1 MNKKLLILLSAG
13 IVLCTGCASSSA
25 APEENRN
32 RTAAASFRTEASR
45 EESSPETASQEKQMI
60 FIDGKT
66 MISTD
71 RIAVT
76 EDRLPISADTRRPD
90 GSITELVPESERPG
104 QNGQANFSCM
114 GSPYLILSDGAA
126 ALELEGQYIL
136 FLAEDTVEYEGIY
149 KKKNQ
154 VSEDTL
160 EWLNFYYSLTAQERL
175 ALSMIPSEFV
185 TEARTAAI
193 ASAVET
199 SSSAETISYR
209 EALTEEE
216 LAQTEALAMH
226 YFTEEVPSFEGVD
239 QIYPADSEESLYHN
253 PGLEGEYMPGNI
265 IIYRVLTVKDRRDGN
280 PFRYISIARSNKSG
294 AWKVINSGY

>member
-1 MNKKLLILLSAG
+1 MNKKLLILLSTG
-13 IVLCTGCASSSA
+13 IVLCTGCTSLSA
-25 APEENRN
+25 APEENRH
-32 RTAAASFRTEASR
+32 TAASFRTEASL
-45 EESSPETASQEKQMI
+45 EESSSETVSQEKQMI

-66 MISTD
+66 MISTG

-76 EDRLPISADTRRPD
+76 EDRLPLSAETRRPD
-90 GSITELVPESERPG
+90 GSITQLVPESEYPR
-104 QNGQANFSCM
+104 QNEQANFDCQ

-126 ALELEGQYIL
+126 ALELEGQYML
-136 FLAEDTVEYEGIY
+136 FLADDTVEYEGIY

-160 EWLNFYYSLTAQERL
+160 EWLDFYYSLTAQERL
-175 ALSMIPSEFV
+175 AVSMIPSEFASEV
-185 TEARTAAI
+185 RTAAI

-199 SSSAETISYR
+199 SSSAQNISYR

-216 LAQTEALAMH
+216 LAETEALAMH
-226 YFTEEVPSFEGVD
+226 YFTEEVPTFEGVD
-239 QIYPADSEESLYHN
+239 QIYPADSEEPLYHN
-253 PGLEGEYMPGNI
+253 AGLEGEYLPGNI

>member
-1 MNKKLLILLSAG
+1 MNKKLLILLSTG
-13 IVLCTGCASSSA
+13 IVLCTGCTSLSA
-25 APEENRN
+25 APEENRH
-32 RTAAASFRTEASR
+32 TAASFRTEASL
-45 EESSPETASQEKQMI
+45 EESSSETVSQEKQMI

-66 MISTD
+66 MISTG

-76 EDRLPISADTRRPD
+76 EDRLPLSAETRRPD
-90 GSITELVPESERPG
+90 GSITQLVPESEYPR
-104 QNGQANFSCM
+104 QNEQANFDCQ

-126 ALELEGQYIL
+126 ALELEGQYML
-136 FLAEDTVEYEGIY
+136 FLADDTVEYEGIY

-160 EWLNFYYSLTAQERL
+160 EWLDFYYSLTAQERL
-175 ALSMIPSEFV
+175 AVSMIPSEFASEV
-185 TEARTAAI
+185 RTAAI
-193 ASAVET
+193 ASAIET
-199 SSSAETISYR
+199 SSSAQNVSYR

-216 LAQTEALAMH
+216 LAETEALAMH
-226 YFTEEVPSFEGVD
+226 YFTEEVPTFEGVD
-239 QIYPADSEESLYHN
+239 QIYPADSEEPLYHN
-253 PGLEGEYMPGNI
+253 AGLEGEYLPGNI

>member
-1 MNKKLLILLSAG
+1 MNKKLLILLSTG
-13 IVLCTGCASSSA
+13 IVLCTGCTSLSA
-25 APEENRN
+25 APEENRH
-32 RTAAASFRTEASR
+32 TAASFRTEASL
-45 EESSPETASQEKQMI
+45 EESSSETVSQEKQMI

-66 MISTD
+66 MISTG

-76 EDRLPISADTRRPD
+76 EDRLPLSAETRRPD
-90 GSITELVPESERPG
+90 GSITQLVPESEYPR
-104 QNGQANFSCM
+104 QNEQANFDCQ

-126 ALELEGQYIL
+126 ALELEGQYML
-136 FLAEDTVEYEGIY
+136 FLADDTVEYEGIY

-160 EWLNFYYSLTAQERL
+160 EWLDFYYSLTAQERL
-175 ALSMIPSEFV
+175 AVSMIPSEFASEV
-185 TEARTAAI
+185 RTAAI

-199 SSSAETISYR
+199 SSSSETISYR

>member
-1 MNKKLLILLSAG
+1 MNKKLLILLSTG
-13 IVLCTGCASSSA
+13 IVLCTGCTSLSA
-25 APEENRN
+25 APEENRH
-32 RTAAASFRTEASR
+32 TAASFRTEASL
-45 EESSPETASQEKQMI
+45 EESSSETVSQEKQMI

-66 MISTD
+66 MISTG

-76 EDRLPISADTRRPD
+76 EDRLPLSAETRRPD
-90 GSITELVPESERPG
+90 GSITQLVPESEYPR
-104 QNGQANFSCM
+104 QNEQANFDCQ

-126 ALELEGQYIL
+126 ALELEGQYML
-136 FLAEDTVEYEGIY
+136 FLADDTVEYEGIY

-160 EWLNFYYSLTAQERL
+160 EWLDFYYSLTAQERL
-175 ALSMIPSEFV
+175 AVSMIPSEFASEV
-185 TEARTAAI
+185 RTAAI

-199 SSSAETISYR
+199 SSSAQNISYR
-209 EALTEEE
+209 DALTEEE
-216 LAQTEALAMH
+216 LAETEALAMH
-226 YFTEEVPSFEGVD
+226 YFTEEVPTFEGVD
-239 QIYPADSEESLYHN
+239 QIYPADSEEPLYHN
-253 PGLEGEYMPGNI
+253 AGLEGEYLPGNI

>member
-1 MNKKLLILLSAG
+1 MNKKLLILLSTG
-13 IVLCTGCASSSA
+13 IVLCTGCTSLSA
-25 APEENRN
+25 APEENRH
-32 RTAAASFRTEASR
+32 TAASFRTEASL
-45 EESSPETASQEKQMI
+45 EESSSETVSQEKQMI

-66 MISTD
+66 MISTG

-76 EDRLPISADTRRPD
+76 EDRLPLSTETRRPD
-90 GSITELVPESERPG
+90 GSITQLVPESEYPR
-104 QNGQANFSCM
+104 QNEQANFDCQ

-126 ALELEGQYIL
+126 ALELEGQYML
-136 FLAEDTVEYEGIY
+136 FLADDTVEYEGIY

-160 EWLNFYYSLTAQERL
+160 EWLDFYYSLTAQERL
-175 ALSMIPSEFV
+175 AVSMIPSEFASEV
-185 TEARTAAI
+185 RTAAI

-199 SSSAETISYR
+199 SSSAQNVSYR

-216 LAQTEALAMH
+216 LAETEALAMH
-226 YFTEEVPSFEGVD
+226 YFTEEVPTFEGVD
-239 QIYPADSEESLYHN
+239 QIYPADSEEPLYHN
-253 PGLEGEYMPGNI
+253 AGLEGEYLPGNI

>member
-45 EESSPETASQEKQMI
+45 EESSPETAAQEKQMI

-90 GSITELVPESERPG
+90 GSITELVPESERPV

-160 EWLNFYYSLTAQERL
+160 EWLNFYSLTAQERL

>member
-1 MNKKLLILLSAG
+1 MNKKLLILLSTG
-13 IVLCTGCASSSA
+13 IVLCTGCTSLSA
-25 APEENRN
+25 APEENRH
-32 RTAAASFRTEASR
+32 TAASFRTEASL
-45 EESSPETASQEKQMI
+45 EESSSETVSQEKQMI

-66 MISTD
+66 MISTG

-76 EDRLPISADTRRPD
+76 EDRLPLSAETRRPD
-90 GSITELVPESERPG
+90 GSITQLVPESEYPR
-104 QNGQANFSCM
+104 QNEQANFDCQ

-126 ALELEGQYIL
+126 ALELEGQYML
-136 FLAEDTVEYEGIY
+136 FLADDTVEYEGIY

-160 EWLNFYYSLTAQERL
+160 EWLDFYYSLTAQERL
-175 ALSMIPSEFV
+175 AVSMIPSEFASEV
-185 TEARTAAI
+185 RTAAI

-199 SSSAETISYR
+199 SSSAQNVSYR

-216 LAQTEALAMH
+216 LAETEALAMH
-226 YFTEEVPSFEGVD
+226 YFTEEVPTFEGVD
-239 QIYPADSEESLYHN
+239 QIYPADSEEPLYHN
-253 PGLEGEYMPGNI
+253 AGLEGEYLPGNI

>member
-1 MNKKLLILLSAG
+1 MNKKLLILLSTG
-13 IVLCTGCASSSA
+13 IVLCIGCTSLSA
-25 APEENRN
+25 APEENRH
-32 RTAAASFRTEASR
+32 TAASFRTEASL
-45 EESSPETASQEKQMI
+45 EESSSETVSQEKQMI

-66 MISTD
+66 MISTG

-76 EDRLPISADTRRPD
+76 EDRLPLSAETRRPD
-90 GSITELVPESERPG
+90 GSITQLVPESEYPR
-104 QNGQANFSCM
+104 QNEQANFDCQ

-126 ALELEGQYIL
+126 ALELEGQYML
-136 FLAEDTVEYEGIY
+136 FLADDTVEYEGIY

-160 EWLNFYYSLTAQERL
+160 EWLDFYYSLTAQERL
-175 ALSMIPSEFV
+175 AVSMIPSEFASEV
-185 TEARTAAI
+185 RTAAI

-199 SSSAETISYR
+199 SSSAQNVSYR

-216 LAQTEALAMH
+216 LAETEALAMH
-226 YFTEEVPSFEGVD
+226 YFTEEVPTFEGVD
-239 QIYPADSEESLYHN
+239 QIYPADSEEPLYHN
-253 PGLEGEYMPGNI
+253 AGLEGEYLPGNI

>member
-1 MNKKLLILLSAG
+1 MTNKQTILIIEDEKHIGNYMETIVIANQYKALRAMNGLQGLS
-13 IVLCTGCASSSA
+13 LCTSHY
-25 APEENRN
+25 
-32 RTAAASFRTEASR
+32 
-45 EESSPETASQEKQMI
+45 
-60 FIDGKT
+60 
-66 MISTD
+66 
-71 RIAVT
+71 
-76 EDRLPISADTRRPD
+76 PD
-90 GSITELVPESERPG
+90 
-104 QNGQANFSCM
+104 
-114 GSPYLILSDGAA
+114 LILSDGAA

-199 SSSAETISYR
+199 SSSSETISYR

>member
-1 MNKKLLILLSAG
+1 MNKKLLILLSTG
-13 IVLCTGCASSSA
+13 IVLCTGCTSLSA
-25 APEENRN
+25 APEENRH
-32 RTAAASFRTEASR
+32 TAASFRTEASL
-45 EESSPETASQEKQMI
+45 EESSSETVSQEKQMI

-66 MISTD
+66 MISTG

-76 EDRLPISADTRRPD
+76 EDRLPLSAETRRPD
-90 GSITELVPESERPG
+90 GSITQLVPESEHPR
-104 QNGQANFSCM
+104 QNEQANFDCQ

-126 ALELEGQYIL
+126 ALELEGQYML
-136 FLAEDTVEYEGIY
+136 FLADDTVEYEGIY

-160 EWLNFYYSLTAQERL
+160 EWLDFYYSLTAQERL
-175 ALSMIPSEFV
+175 AVSMIPSEFASEV
-185 TEARTAAI
+185 RTAAI

-199 SSSAETISYR
+199 SSSAQNVSYR

-216 LAQTEALAMH
+216 LAETEALAMH
-226 YFTEEVPSFEGVD
+226 YFTEEVPTFEGVD
-239 QIYPADSEESLYHN
+239 QIYPADSEEPLYHN
-253 PGLEGEYMPGNI
+253 AGLEGEYMPGNI

>member
-1 MNKKLLILLSAG
+1 MNKKLLILLSTG
-13 IVLCTGCASSSA
+13 IVLCTGCTSLSA
-25 APEENRN
+25 APEENRH
-32 RTAAASFRTEASR
+32 TAASFRTEASL
-45 EESSPETASQEKQMI
+45 EESSSETVSQEKQMI

-66 MISTD
+66 MISTG

-76 EDRLPISADTRRPD
+76 EDRLPLSAETRRPD
-90 GSITELVPESERPG
+90 GSITQLVPESEYPR
-104 QNGQANFSCM
+104 QNEQANFDCQ

-126 ALELEGQYIL
+126 ALELEGQYML
-136 FLAEDTVEYEGIY
+136 FLADDTVEYEGIY

-160 EWLNFYYSLTAQERL
+160 EWLDFYYSLTAQERL
-175 ALSMIPSEFV
+175 AVSMIPSEFV
-185 TEARTAAI
+185 SEARTAAI

-199 SSSAETISYR
+199 SSSAQNVSYR

-216 LAQTEALAMH
+216 LAETEALAMH
-226 YFTEEVPSFEGVD
+226 YFTEEVPTFEGVD
-239 QIYPADSEESLYHN
+239 QIYPADSEEPLYHN
-253 PGLEGEYMPGNI
+253 AGLEGEYLPGNI

>member
-13 IVLCTGCASSSA
+13 IVLCTGCTSSSA
-25 APEENRN
+25 APEEAQH
-32 RTAAASFRTEASR
+32 TAASFRTEASL
-45 EESSPETASQEKQMI
+45 EESASETEAQEKQMI

-66 MISTD
+66 MISTG

-76 EDRLPISADTRRPD
+76 EDRLPISSETERPD
-90 GSITELVPESERPG
+90 GSITQLVPESERPR
-104 QNGQANFSCM
+104 QNGQANFDCQ

-136 FLAEDTVEYEGIY
+136 FLAEDTVEYESIY

-160 EWLNFYYSLTAQERL
+160 DWLDFYYSLTAQERL
-175 ALSMIPSEFV
+175 AVSMIPSEFV
-185 TEARTAAI
+185 SEARTAAI

-199 SSSAETISYR
+199 SSSVQYVSYR
-209 EALTEEE
+209 DALTEEE
-216 LAQTEALAMH
+216 LAETEALAMH
-226 YFTEEVPSFEGVD
+226 YFTEEVPTFEGVD
-239 QIYPADSEESLYHN
+239 QIYPADSEEPLYHN
-253 PGLEGEYMPGNI
+253 TGLEGEYMPGNI

>member
-1 MNKKLLILLSAG
+1 MNKKLLILLSTG
-13 IVLCTGCASSSA
+13 IVLCTGCTPLSA
-25 APEENRN
+25 APEENRH
-32 RTAAASFRTEASR
+32 TAASFRTEASL
-45 EESSPETASQEKQMI
+45 EESSSETVSQEKQMI

-66 MISTD
+66 MISTG

-76 EDRLPISADTRRPD
+76 EDRLPLSAETRRPD
-90 GSITELVPESERPG
+90 GSITQLVPESEYPR
-104 QNGQANFSCM
+104 QNEQANFDCQ

-126 ALELEGQYIL
+126 ALELEGQYML
-136 FLAEDTVEYEGIY
+136 FLADDTVEYEGIY

-160 EWLNFYYSLTAQERL
+160 EWLDFYYSLTAQERL
-175 ALSMIPSEFV
+175 AVSMIPSEFASEV
-185 TEARTAAI
+185 RTAAI

-199 SSSAETISYR
+199 SSSAQNVSYR

-216 LAQTEALAMH
+216 LAETEALAMH
-226 YFTEEVPSFEGVD
+226 YFTEEVPTFEGVD
-239 QIYPADSEESLYHN
+239 QIYPADSEEPLYHN
-253 PGLEGEYMPGNI
+253 AGLEGEYLPGNI

>member
-1 MNKKLLILLSAG
+1 MNKKLLILLSTG
-13 IVLCTGCASSSA
+13 IVLCTGCTSLSA
-25 APEENRN
+25 APEENRH
-32 RTAAASFRTEASR
+32 TAASFRTEASL
-45 EESSPETASQEKQMI
+45 EESSSETVSQEKQMI
-60 FIDGKT
+60 FIDGKN
-66 MISTD
+66 MISTG

-76 EDRLPISADTRRPD
+76 EDRLPLSAETRRPD
-90 GSITELVPESERPG
+90 GSITQLVPESEYPR
-104 QNGQANFSCM
+104 QNEQANFDCQ

-126 ALELEGQYIL
+126 ALELEGQYML
-136 FLAEDTVEYEGIY
+136 FLADDTVEYEGIY

-160 EWLNFYYSLTAQERL
+160 EWLDFYYSLTAQERL
-175 ALSMIPSEFV
+175 AVSMIPSEFASEV
-185 TEARTAAI
+185 RTAAI

-199 SSSAETISYR
+199 SSSAQNVSYR

-216 LAQTEALAMH
+216 LAETEALAMH
-226 YFTEEVPSFEGVD
+226 YFTEEVPTFEGVD
-239 QIYPADSEESLYHN
+239 QIYPADSEEPLYHN
-253 PGLEGEYMPGNI
+253 AGLEGEYLPGNI

>member
-1 MNKKLLILLSAG
+1 MNKKLLILLSTG
-13 IVLCTGCASSSA
+13 IVLCTGCTSLSA
-25 APEENRN
+25 APEENRH
-32 RTAAASFRTEASR
+32 TAASFRTEASL
-45 EESSPETASQEKQMI
+45 EESSSETVSQEKQMI

-66 MISTD
+66 MISTG

-76 EDRLPISADTRRPD
+76 EDRLPLSAETRRPD
-90 GSITELVPESERPG
+90 GSITQLVPESEYPR
-104 QNGQANFSCM
+104 QNEQANFDCQ

-126 ALELEGQYIL
+126 ALELEGQYML
-136 FLAEDTVEYEGIY
+136 FLADDTVEYEGIY

-160 EWLNFYYSLTAQERL
+160 EWLDFYYSLTAQERL
-175 ALSMIPSEFV
+175 AVSMIPSEFV
-185 TEARTAAI
+185 SEARTAAI

-199 SSSAETISYR
+199 SSSAQNVSYR

-216 LAQTEALAMH
+216 LAETEALAMH
-226 YFTEEVPSFEGVD
+226 YFTEEVPTFEGVD
-239 QIYPADSEESLYHN
+239 QIYPADSEEPLYHN
-253 PGLEGEYMPGNI
+253 AGLEGEYMPGNI

>member
-1 MNKKLLILLSAG
+1 MNKKLLILLSTG
-13 IVLCTGCASSSA
+13 IVLCTGCTSLSA
-25 APEENRN
+25 APEENRH
-32 RTAAASFRTEASR
+32 TAASFRTEASL
-45 EESSPETASQEKQMI
+45 EESSSETVSQEKQMI

-66 MISTD
+66 MISTG

-76 EDRLPISADTRRPD
+76 EDRLPLSAETRRPD
-90 GSITELVPESERPG
+90 GSITQLVPESEYPR
-104 QNGQANFSCM
+104 QNEQANFDCQ

-126 ALELEGQYIL
+126 ALELEGQYML
-136 FLAEDTVEYEGIY
+136 FLADDTVEYEGIY

-154 VSEDTL
+154 VSENTL
-160 EWLNFYYSLTAQERL
+160 EWLDFYYSLTAQERL
-175 ALSMIPSEFV
+175 AVSMIPSEFAS
-185 TEARTAAI
+185 EARTAAI

-199 SSSAETISYR
+199 SSSAQNVSYR

-216 LAQTEALAMH
+216 LAETEALAMH
-226 YFTEEVPSFEGVD
+226 YFTEEVPTFEGVD
-239 QIYPADSEESLYHN
+239 QIYPADSEEPLYHN
-253 PGLEGEYMPGNI
+253 AGLEGEYLPGNI